1 MSFGEAPD
9 AAPGFW
15 RTVADTESVCPA
27 RFVVPGDMTGGSFG
41 LFEFGTVPGR
51 AAAVPHYHRGFSE
64 SFYVLS
70 GRLAVMSGREWRL
83 CASGDFAHVPVDGV
97 HAFRAVGDEVARFL
111 ILFVPGAPRERYFRG
126 LAEQMSRETPPSPEE
141 IDEFALT
148 CDQVNLRDW
157 ESGPI
162 PEH

>member
-1 MSFGEAPD
+1 MSFGAAPD

-15 RTVADTESVCPA
+15 RFGEDTEWAGPA
-27 RFVVPGDMTGGSFG
+27 RFVAPGGMTGGTFG
-41 LFEFGTVPGR
+41 LFESGAVPGVPG
-51 AAAVPHYHRGFSE
+51 AVPHYHRGFSE

-70 GRLAVMSGREWRL
+70 GRLAVMSGREWRV

-97 HAFRAVGDEVARFL
+97 HAFRAVGDDVSRFL

-126 LAEQMSRETPPSPEE
+126 LAELMSRETPPSPEE

-148 CDQVNLRDW
+148 CDQVNLRNW

-162 PEH
+162 PET